1 MRAMSS
7 VSVRQWRGSPPPSSR
22 DRRETPREALRNWLA
37 EGGPLA
43 LFVVLFLFAAHLAY
57 GANNDRLSTFF
68 TALVG
73 AGLAALYFAS
83 ERARRALAAAD
94 RFVVAACLLFAASF
108 LVALLGLTPWLPGGA
123 HPVWTYVP
131 AAAPAV
137 TVSRSD
143 TVLALIR
150 VAGVGCAFLIGLML
164 ARRDELVARLFST
177 LLVVFSLF
185 ALWALW
191 GFLSDP
197 AGLFGYRREVPTS
210 RLMAAFGSANS
221 AALLFAIGLLLALVD
236 VLRTLRRYEG
246 FKGVLKRSERALPRL
261 APGVICCLLC
271 AADLTLTQSRVGAV
285 SALAA
290 LAALAGSES
299 LRSKTSADAKEKSH
313 SLLVASIA
321 VAFMFL
327 ALVVYRPEMIARLM
341 SAGAD
346 LQTRESIFGA
356 HWRAIQAAPW
366 FGYGLGTFDT
376 VNKLMTTSQ
385 NYVANWSIRAL
396 HDVYL
401 EWIEGVGLVG
411 ALPMFGAVIAANLAV
426 VRGAFRRERMAGWKR
441 GILCV
446 SLVVCAMGLTDYGLE
461 EPSIALM
468 WSLLLGVG
476 AGLGRR

>member
-1 MRAMSS
+1 
-7 VSVRQWRGSPPPSSR
+7 
-22 DRRETPREALRNWLA
+22 
-37 EGGPLA
+37 
-43 LFVVLFLFAAHLAY
+43 
-57 GANNDRLSTFF
+57 
-68 TALVG
+68 
-73 AGLAALYFAS
+73 
-83 ERARRALAAAD
+83 
-94 RFVVAACLLFAASF
+94 
-108 LVALLGLTPWLPGGA
+108 
-123 HPVWTYVP
+123 
-131 AAAPAV
+131 
-137 TVSRSD
+137 
-143 TVLALIR
+143 
-150 VAGVGCAFLIGLML
+150 
-164 ARRDELVARLFST
+164 
-177 LLVVFSLF
+177 
-185 ALWALW
+185 
-191 GFLSDP
+191 
-197 AGLFGYRREVPTS
+197 
-210 RLMAAFGSANS
+210 
-221 AALLFAIGLLLALVD
+221 
-236 VLRTLRRYEG
+236 
-246 FKGVLKRSERALPRL
+246 
-261 APGVICCLLC
+261 
-271 AADLTLTQSRVGAV
+271 VGAV